1 MSSVADVISV
11 NPVISGK
18 QTDEIRLNL
27 KLICDSYIIPLPAFC
42 FFVQGN
48 NSMKKISISSSGI
61 FTIKEYEMDP
71 GEDFVS
77 LVRKL
82 CAGPEEV
89 QEVIPYVFEGEDSLG
104 IDAKPV
110 SAEEFEKMYPRMKE
124 YGPGLAFDV
133 IVRREGHPVTVEL
146 TEGSNVIAVNSLD
159 KEAEIEDLLGAL
171 TEEESGKREG
181 SAAKEEPA
189 GKEAV
194 AAVRG
199 AAECTGADSS
209 DMSPEAFLKILSVA
223 ERLKCSTRHCDT
235 SSGRRE
241 SVAEHS
247 WRTALMAMLLS
258 GIGEFSRL
266 DMNRVIRMC
275 LIHDLGEAFTGD
287 IPTFHKSAEDEDEEF
302 RQLTAW
308 IASFPDAQRREF
320 ESLFAEMRERK
331 TPEAKL
337 FKALD
342 RIEAVIQHNES
353 DISSWLP
360 LEYDLQ
366 FTYGREDVR
375 QSDFL
380 KTLRDRIDDWTREKI
395 DASKA
400 ESGGDPSNPDL

>member
-1 MSSVADVISV
+1 
-11 NPVISGK
+11 
-18 QTDEIRLNL
+18 
-27 KLICDSYIIPLPAFC
+27 
-42 FFVQGN
+42 
-48 NSMKKISISSSGI
+48 MKKISISSSGI
-61 FTIKEYEMDP
+61 FTIKEYEMEP

-89 QEVIPYVFEGEDSLG
+89 QEVIPYVFEGEDPLG

-110 SAEEFEKMYPRMKE
+110 SPEEFEKMYPRMKE
-124 YGPGLAFDV
+124 YGDGLAFDV

-146 TEGSNVIAVNSLD
+146 TEGSKVIAVNSLD
-159 KEAEIEDLLGAL
+159 KEVEIEDLLGAL
-171 TEEESGKREG
+171 TEDHSGT
-181 SAAKEEPA
+181 KEEETA
-189 GKEAV
+189 
-194 AAVRG
+194 RLD
-199 AAECTGADSS
+199 TGDGTGFVSEE
-209 DMSPEAFLKILSVA
+209 MSPRAFLDILSVA

-258 GIGEFSRL
+258 GVGEFASL

-302 RQLTAW
+302 RQLTGW
-308 IASFPDAQRREF
+308 IASFPEAQRREF

-331 TPEAKL
+331 TQEARL

-366 FTYGREDVR
+366 FTYGREDAD
-375 QSDFL
+375 QSAFL

-395 DASKA
+395 DASKTEH
-400 ESGGDPSNPDL
+400 ESDPPHPDL